1 MFRFKSSVAIGIL
14 FFATCF
20 LTAGC
25 SSDSG
30 SSSVTPTSPTS
41 APAAPALNVAGTW
54 TGRFTIPGESQCCQ
68 INSWTATQNGAS
80 VSGPVRI
87 DVGEGQIVSATL
99 TGTISGAQLTSATFT
114 VATGGIPDPSLAA
127 CAFTGTGTLAAT
139 TSSISGPLAMTFPP
153 ACVGEERVSRTSTA
167 TWTFS
172 LTK

>member
-1 MFRFKSSVAIGIL
+1 MFRFKSSVAIGTL
-14 FFATCF
+14 FFGICF

-25 SSDSG
+25 GSDSG
-30 SSSVTPTSPTS
+30 GSAVTPTSPTS
-41 APAAPALNVAGTW
+41 APALNIAGTW
-54 TGRFTIPGESQCCQ
+54 AGNFRAPGESECCP
-68 INSWTATQNGAS
+68 ITSWTATQTGAS

-99 TGTISGAQLTSATFT
+99 TGTVSGAQLTSATFT
-114 VATGGIPDPSLAA
+114 VAAGGIPDPSLAA
-127 CAFTGTGTLAAT
+127 CAFSGTGTLAAT

-153 ACVGEERVSRTSTA
+153 ACVGDERVNNTPTA